1 MKDILDYPIGTKGS
15 DLPQEI
21 LALHENRGKKTV
33 NAFGG
38 QDEFFEFVNTKPCG
52 GWVLDFKANYEEVNG
67 VKFPSNIRFEL

>member
-15 DLPQEI
+15 DLPREI
-21 LALHENRGKKTV
+21 LALHESRGKKTV

-52 GWVLDFKANYEEVNG
+52 GWVLDFKTKYEEVNG

>member
-21 LALHENRGKKTV
+21 LALHEGRGKKTV

-52 GWVLDFKANYEEVNG
+52 GWVLDFKAKYEEVNG